1 VLPFLLHFPTYW
13 EDSCEPNAVYDEAIA
28 ISLIESNRTK
38 ELVSS
43 KYFLATQT
51 KKAGKETDDED

>member
-13 EDSCEPNAVYDEAIA
+13 EDSPEPGVVYNEAIA
-28 ISLIESNRTK
+28 ISLIEGNRT
-38 ELVSS
+38 EGLVSS